1 AYKQPITRIE
11 IDDIRGVNSS
21 GAITRL
27 IAFGL
32 IKEAGKKEVLGR
44 PNLYETTNYFLDYM
58 GINQLDD
65 LIDASSIELVDEEV
79 SLFSMDSINT
89 EDKENNEN

>member
-1 AYKQPITRIE
+1 
-11 IDDIRGVNSS
+11 
-21 GAITRL
+21 TRL

>member
-1 AYKQPITRIE
+1 
-11 IDDIRGVNSS
+11 
-21 GAITRL
+21 RL

>member
-1 AYKQPITRIE
+1 
-11 IDDIRGVNSS
+11 
-21 GAITRL
+21 
-27 IAFGL
+27 
-32 IKEAGKKEVLGR
+32 
-44 PNLYETTNYFLDYM
+44 DYM

>member
-1 AYKQPITRIE
+1 M
-11 IDDIRGVNSS
+11 
-21 GAITRL
+21 
-27 IAFGL
+27 
-32 IKEAGKKEVLGR
+32 LGR